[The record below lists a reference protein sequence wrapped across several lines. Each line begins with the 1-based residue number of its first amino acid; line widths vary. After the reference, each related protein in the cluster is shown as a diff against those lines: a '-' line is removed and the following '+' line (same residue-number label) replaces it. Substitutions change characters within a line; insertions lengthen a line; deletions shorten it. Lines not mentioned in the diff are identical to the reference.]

1 MPKARKKK
9 TAPEVAQLRIVN
21 EEQPEYTVQ
30 DAVRMVRI
38 SLPDVMA

>member
-9 TAPEVAQLRIVN
+9 TAPKVAQLRIVN